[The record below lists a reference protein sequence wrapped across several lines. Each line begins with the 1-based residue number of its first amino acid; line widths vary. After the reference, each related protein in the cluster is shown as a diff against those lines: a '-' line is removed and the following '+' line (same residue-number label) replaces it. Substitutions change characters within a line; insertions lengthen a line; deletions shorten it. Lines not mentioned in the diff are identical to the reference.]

1 MFGVS
6 QALAPD
12 AINISLPLLMIYE
25 FKGSP
30 FRRFAASGR
39 ERPLK
44 ESTMEVWRIINHTL
58 LIVPCARGLLIVVS
72 NV

>member
-12 AINISLPLLMIYE
+12 AIIISLPLLMIYE

-39 ERPLK
+39 EAQLPLPMRNVPLK
-44 ESTMEVWRIINHTL
+44 KAPWRSGEL
-58 LIVPCARGLLIVVS
+58 LIILSL
-72 NV
+72 